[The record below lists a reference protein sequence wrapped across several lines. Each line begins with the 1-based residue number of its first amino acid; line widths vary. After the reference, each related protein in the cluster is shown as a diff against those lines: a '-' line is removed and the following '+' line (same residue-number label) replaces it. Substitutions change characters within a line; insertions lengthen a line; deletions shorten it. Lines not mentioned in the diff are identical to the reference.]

1 MIELAIVLT
10 LLQVFDG
17 WATYQIIKNHGKE
30 QNPVV
35 KILIERLGLYKALLI
50 SKGFAVALG
59 WLLVF
64 LNAPVWTLGLL
75 VAFYS
80 FVAFNNWNVLEKLRG
95 A

>member
-80 FVAFNNWNVLEKLRG
+80 VVAFNNWNVLEKLRG